1 MRTRQRIR
9 SSMGWVGAL
18 TLLIALTL
26 SSALQASDED
36 VYEVETG
43 PARWGAVALDAML
56 IRPVSF
62 GQTVAGSAF
71 FVVAGPVALVRSRDA
86 FDVAYETFVETP
98 ADDTFKRE
106 LGRF

>member
-1 MRTRQRIR
+1 MRMRTR
-9 SSMGWVGAL
+9 VGIGLLGMAL
-18 TLLIALTL
+18 LL
-26 SSALQASDED
+26 SSPVSAEEDESQEEGRAS
-36 VYEVETG
+36 
-43 PARWGAVALDAML
+43 RWGAVALDVIL

-71 FVVAGPVALVRSRDA
+71 FVVAGPIAYANGRDS

-106 LGRF
+106 LGSF

>member
-1 MRTRQRIR
+1 MRTQEKTR

-18 TLLIALTL
+18 TLLLVLTL
-26 SSALQASDED
+26 SSALQAADED
-36 VYEVETG
+36 VYEVDTG
-43 PARWGAVALDAML
+43 PKRWGAVALDAVV

-71 FVVAGPVALVRSRDA
+71 FVVAGPVAFLRSRDA

>member
-1 MRTRQRIR
+1 MRTRQRTR
-9 SSMGWVGAL
+9 SSMGWVGVL
-18 TLLIALTL
+18 TVLMVLTL
-26 SSALQASDED
+26 SSALQADED
-36 VYEVETG
+36 VYDVETG
-43 PARWGAVALDAML
+43 PARWGAVALDVML

-71 FVVAGPVALVRSRDA
+71 FVVAGPVAFVRSRDA

-98 ADDTFKRE
+98 ADDTFKRK

>member
-1 MRTRQRIR
+1 
-9 SSMGWVGAL
+9 
-18 TLLIALTL
+18 
-26 SSALQASDED
+26 
-36 VYEVETG
+36 
-43 PARWGAVALDAML
+43 ML

-71 FVVAGPVALVRSRDA
+71 FVVAGPIAFVRGQDA